1 MLIRLFAAVL
11 AALMAWGCW
20 QAVSTG
26 AATLGWGPSAKL
38 AERSTNPFCFWVFF
52 VIKAGTAIMFAWL
65 SINGAVAA

>member
-26 AATLGWGPSAKL
+26 AATIGRGRSTIL
-38 AERSTNPFCFWVFF
+38 AERSTNPCGFWAIF
-52 VIKAGTAIMFAWL
+52 VIQAGTAIMFAWL